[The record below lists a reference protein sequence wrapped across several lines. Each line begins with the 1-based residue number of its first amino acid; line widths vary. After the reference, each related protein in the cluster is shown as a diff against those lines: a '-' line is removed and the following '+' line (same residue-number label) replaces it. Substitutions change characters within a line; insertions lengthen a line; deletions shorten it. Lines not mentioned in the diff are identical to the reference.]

1 MMNDCIQDRVIGAA
15 CFFLDLD
22 AADTERSRIGEQ
34 FLREFGDGD
43 DVRSDG
49 VGDVV
54 GNPLVQDVGAA
65 CAHPPIRWPGRFGSC
80 TSTGSRFGALLLST
94 SPLRGHG
101 RER

>member
-1 MMNDCIQDRVIGAA
+1 MMIRRTWNNGRSFREARHVQDRLLDTA

-43 DVRSDG
+43 HVRSDG

-54 GNPLVQDVGAA
+54 GIHLYRKSVPRVLI
-65 CAHPPIRWPGRFGSC
+65 H
-80 TSTGSRFGALLLST
+80 L
-94 SPLRGHG
+94 
-101 RER
+101 